1 MDRIVVCFTIIL
13 GTGWPSLLLAG
24 GEDSSQQPSARERLN
39 QVLGSEGGI
48 QVYKDHKGNVE
59 STINLPNGER
69 IIKVQP
75 PPSPG
80 INLGPPLQLNNRTF
94 QLPSPPPAPA
104 QPPFHR
110 KPAKKN
116 PTVVENILAIQWRM
130 NRMDI
135 ERDWHSAS
143 AER

>member
-1 MDRIVVCFTIIL
+1 MELMRRITPFVIIL
-13 GTGWPSLLLAG
+13 VGTMWSCLLLAA
-24 GEDSSQQPSARERLN
+24 EDSSQQPSARERLN

-80 INLGPPLQLNNRTF
+80 LNLGPPLQLHNQAF
-94 QLPSPPPAPA
+94 QLPSPPPVPA
-104 QPPFHR
+104 QPPTPEYPQKAR
-110 KPAKKN
+110 
-116 PTVVENILAIQWRM
+116 
-130 NRMDI
+130 
-135 ERDWHSAS
+135 
-143 AER
+143 